1 MLYIQIKDG
10 KPYQYPIL
18 HNNLLMLIPEGIIHS
33 NRLPVPD
40 DIFSLGYT
48 IYMTNPKPD
57 PTGPYVVVEEVDPV
71 LDEQK
76 YAQQTWVIRDMTT
89 EERDTKV
96 KELTWHIKKDRFH
109 ILDSTQWIIDRH
121 NDEVLLGKTPSITQE
136 QLTEVLTYRQALRE
150 LDYTD
155 PLVVTWPTAPSFV
168 KRY

>member
-48 IYMTNPKPD
+48 IYFTNPKPE
-57 PTGPYVVVEEVDPV
+57 PTGPYVVVEEAEPV
-71 LDEQK
+71 LDAEK
-76 YAQQTWVIRDMTT
+76 YAQQTWVIRDMTA
-89 EERDTKV
+89 EEKTAKV
-96 KELTWHIKKDRFH
+96 EQLTWHVKKDRFH

-121 NDEVLLGKTPSITQE
+121 NDELLLNKPTSITQE
-136 QLTEVLTYRQALRE
+136 QLAEVLAYRQALRDV
-150 LDYTD
+150 DYTD
-155 PLVVTWPTAPSFV
+155 PLAVTWPTAPAFV
-168 KRY
+168 HRF